1 MLQSFSHVHFG
12 GFTFFFKEL
21 LTYLLYLWAVL
32 GLHCCTWA
40 FSSCGEQRLL
50 SRLLIGVGSVVV
62 AHRLNCS
69 IACGIFQNQGLNW
82 CPLSPAGRFFTT
94 EPAGKPLKSLFF
106 FFLAAWH
113 VGSSFPNQGLN
124 MQPLHWKCSIL
135 TTGPPGKYRFH
146 ISFCHKSAGPN
157 SRVCLCAYPIIP

>member
-1 MLQSFSHVHFG
+1 M
-12 GFTFFFKEL
+12 
-21 LTYLLYLWAVL
+21 YLLVVSLFLKRVIYLWAVL

-40 FSSCGEQRLL
+40 FSSCGVQGLL

-82 CPLSPAGRFFTT
+82 CPLSPAGRFLTT
-94 EPAGKPLKSLFF
+94 EPPGKPLKSLFF
-106 FFLAAWH
+106 FWLH
-113 VGSSFPNQGLN
+113 GMLVVQTNQGLN
-124 MQPLHWKCSIL
+124 LQPLHWKCSIL
-135 TTGPPGKYRFH
+135 TTGPPGKYQFH

-157 SRVCLCAYPIIP
+157 SRVCLCACPIIA

>member
-106 FFLAAWH
+106 FFGCMACWIFIPQPGFEPATPALEVQH
-113 VGSSFPNQGLN
+113 LN
-124 MQPLHWKCSIL
+124 HW
-135 TTGPPGKYRFH
+135 TTREVPVSHFFLP
-146 ISFCHKSAGPN
+146 
-157 SRVCLCAYPIIP
+157 